1 MVHNEY
7 VNATISNGAY
17 IDFVYK
23 PKSVDASI
31 VFSIYS
37 QRREHDA
44 KIFIYPSAT
53 DEHYK
58 LCTLEPGGQTLIMA
72 APVFTSRQLS
82 SSGGAEPYLVLRI
95 FESRLATSY
104 PSRFTVRVSEVAE
117 TLNAGSSAALSVHKH
132 IRIHTR
138 KCTRKY
144 GDMRKH
150 THTHTHTHTTHT
162 HTQVALT
169 PLSATGDLDTKEY
182 SYYRIA
188 RQPDRAGRLVLTVLS
203 GKIGDV
209 MLDGVNFG
217 AYLKFQFF
225 VLCV

>member
-44 KIFIYPSAT
+44 KIFIYPSAN

-58 LCTLEPGGQTLIMA
+58 LCTLEPGDQTLIMA

-82 SSGGAEPYLVLRI
+82 PSGGGEPYLVLRI

-117 TLNAGSSAALSVHKH
+117 TLNAGSSAALSV
-132 IRIHTR
+132 
-138 KCTRKY
+138 
-144 GDMRKH
+144 
-150 THTHTHTHTTHT
+150 
-162 HTQVALT
+162 ALT
-169 PLSATGDLDTKEY
+169 PLSATGDLDTREY

-217 AYLKFQFF
+217 A
-225 VLCV
+225 